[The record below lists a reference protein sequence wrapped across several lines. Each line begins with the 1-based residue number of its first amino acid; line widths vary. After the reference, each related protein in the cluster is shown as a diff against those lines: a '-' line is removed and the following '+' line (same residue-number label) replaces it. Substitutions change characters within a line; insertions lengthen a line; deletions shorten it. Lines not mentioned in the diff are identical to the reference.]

1 MLKKIINLGGL
12 NALSQGFYRI
22 SILIIYMFATS
33 GNMKAFAV
41 NSTLIT
47 FLTVFQSLGVAGLSL
62 AANTYIPKYK
72 NEENIYAKAIINI
85 SFLLAVF
92 VFVISFFSIDFFLD
106 KIIKSNDFG
115 YLNYHFLSIFIFIL
129 CFSGVF
135 KGFYYAKEKVNYLV
149 LTSLASALGLLF
161 SYFILNLGLLFSYL
175 ISVVIEFICLFIFLF
190 KILNIKALF
199 QVEVPLVYYKK
210 LFSFII
216 PASASGLVLMPV
228 NILVLYILGLFNSP
242 LIISIFNYGMQ
253 IRNLIIF
260 FPSVLGSI
268 FLKILSENDN
278 KKEFKFM
285 LFVNSTIA
293 LVISIFLLLA
303 KVLGLP
309 YLKLIGYSDLI
320 ILCLGSILFS
330 FNSVIGNK
338 IVALLKTKVG
348 FYFNILWALSFIT
361 FTYLSFIL
369 GLLSPFLGLL
379 LAYIVLTIV
388 QFWYV
393 RVYINE

>member
-92 VFVISFFSIDFFLD
+92 VSIISFFSIDFFLD

-149 LTSLASALGLLF
+149 LTSLASAFGLLF

-175 ISVVIEFICLFIFLF
+175 ISVVVEFICLFVFLF
-190 KILNIKALF
+190 KILSVKALF

-210 LFSFII
+210 LLSFII

-228 NILVLYILGLFNSP
+228 NILVLYILGLFNSS

-293 LVISIFLLLA
+293 LVISIFLLLVKA
-303 KVLGLP
+303 LGLP

-330 FNSVIGNK
+330 VNSVIGNK

-361 FTYLSFIL
+361 FTYVSFIL
-369 GLLSPFLGLL
+369 GLLSPFLGLF